1 MKIKTFKNLRELRG
15 LTQEQASK
23 KLDIT
28 KEYLSMIENSVRNP
42 SDKLK
47 EKMSKLYKVSIEE
60 IFLAINS
67 TKCLKNER
75 K

>member
-1 MKIKTFKNLRELRG
+1 MKTKSFKNLRENRG

-28 KEYLSMIENSVRNP
+28 KEYLSMIENSTRNP

-47 EKMSKLYKVSIEE
+47 EKMSKLYQVSIAE
-60 IFLAINS
+60 IFLAAKK
-67 TKCLKNER
+67 TKCFK
-75 K
+75 

>member
-1 MKIKTFKNLRELRG
+1 MKIKTFKDLRRMKG

-28 KEYLSMIENSVRNP
+28 KEYLSMIENSTRNP

-47 EKMSKLYKVSIEE
+47 EKMSKLYQVSIAE
-60 IFLAINS
+60 IYSAIKKQNVY
-67 TKCLKNER
+67 
-75 K
+75 